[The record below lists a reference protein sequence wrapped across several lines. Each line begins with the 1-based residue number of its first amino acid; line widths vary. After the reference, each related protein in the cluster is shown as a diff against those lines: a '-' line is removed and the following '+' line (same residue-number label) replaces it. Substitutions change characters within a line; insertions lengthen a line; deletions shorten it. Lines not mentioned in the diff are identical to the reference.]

1 MAKNNRIS
9 TYHLPLAS
17 VPKGRYALANPE
29 IAAVE
34 SKKALTRA
42 INRSKGKNV
51 PINKARISG
60 EGKALKKGVVAF
72 AQRAGM
78 SPQMV
83 RELQSMSEA
92 KLLQLYDE
100 NDILFE
106 SYFDYGGIE
115 GSVAEGFQLPEV
127 VKEKK
132 RADFQRLIDQYGKR
146 FGA

>member
-1 MAKNNRIS
+1 
-9 TYHLPLAS
+9 
-17 VPKGRYALANPE
+17 
-29 IAAVE
+29 
-34 SKKALTRA
+34 
-42 INRSKGKNV
+42 
-51 PINKARISG
+51 
-60 EGKALKKGVVAF
+60 
-72 AQRAGM
+72 M

-83 RELQSMSEA
+83 RELRSMSEA

-115 GSVAEGFQLPEV
+115 GSVAEGFQLPEAI
-127 VKEKK
+127 KEKK